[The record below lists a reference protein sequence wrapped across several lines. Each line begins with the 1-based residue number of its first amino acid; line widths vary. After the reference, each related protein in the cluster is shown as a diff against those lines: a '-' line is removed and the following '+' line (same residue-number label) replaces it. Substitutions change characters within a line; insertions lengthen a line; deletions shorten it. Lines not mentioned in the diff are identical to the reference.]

1 MIYRNVEFPFQVSW
15 GEVQR
20 NIFYGLHFS
29 SLLLSRI
36 VRLSQEGWNSF
47 SARLEA
53 FGSTLPIQTN
63 PFWPKNNI
71 RRKTCRKRYLFKW
84 KIPKWSTW
92 KRQFLTNTIQ
102 HPWTN
107 CFDVLVGMLLTLVV
121 EQGIQPVVFLVCFM
135 RARVRHD
142 VECIKKVG
150 EKDASGIENWVIPQ
164 IHEFPA
170 VSSGIFVREMFM
182 KCSIKHIRFLG
193 AILFKHTFHSNPERT
208 PKETQ
213 WLVDCRRQRILPLF
227 HSNYEF
233 AP

>member
-20 NIFYGLHFS
+20 NIFLW
-29 SLLLSRI
+29 I
-36 VRLSQEGWNSF
+36 VRSFPLAFADRAFVTRGVELFFSPTRSFWINLANSDQ
-47 SARLEA
+47 SILAKKQYKKKNMQKEIPLQMENSEVIDLKKKVLNKQNTHP
-53 FGSTLPIQTN
+53 ST
-63 PFWPKNNI
+63 K
-71 RRKTCRKRYLFKW
+71 
-84 KIPKWSTW
+84 
-92 KRQFLTNTIQ
+92 
-102 HPWTN
+102 

-150 EKDASGIENWVIPQ
+150 DKDASGIENWVIPQ

-193 AILFKHTFHSNPERT
+193 AILFKHTFHSNPRDAQTENPERD
-208 PKETQ
+208 PMVG
-213 WLVDCRRQRILPLF
+213 WLQEAKNHIPF
-227 HSNYEF
+227 S
-233 AP
+233 